1 MLIKKNNL
9 SEKIRT
15 DNALASKL
23 TLDDVQ
29 NALVE
34 LASLISDQDDAL
46 VELACILAD
55 NQEEES

>member
-15 DNALASKL
+15 DNALSSKL